1 MKDVAIEC
9 DIMLI
14 RDNIRLIISGRDIEE
29 LFDELKTRGFNPKMQ
44 EQYEFSVRVSQEVF
58 NELQERF

>member
-1 MKDVAIEC
+1 MKDIAIEC

-14 RDNIRLIISGRDIEE
+14 RDNIRLIISGRDIGE